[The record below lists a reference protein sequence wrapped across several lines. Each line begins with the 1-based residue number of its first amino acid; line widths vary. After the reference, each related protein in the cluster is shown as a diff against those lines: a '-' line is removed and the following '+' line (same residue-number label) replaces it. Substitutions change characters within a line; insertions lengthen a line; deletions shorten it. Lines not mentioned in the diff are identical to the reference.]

1 MATYVYAPAGTGA
14 NPNSR
19 WDATCGSG
27 SRYCSG
33 SCHGTNAGI
42 LPIDIPAAASSWI
55 DFWCDPGVLSI
66 RTISQP
72 GNGCGTSPGSPWDD
86 AVLLEMWSG
95 PKVGSNPSGSLLGSV
110 HFAHLATPFI
120 GTLDTGWD
128 ANGILRGWSQW
139 AVVPPV
145 GTCSCPTCAI
155 QDRMSTWLQS
165 RPTRAT
171 TPAWRAAAR
180 RSSKARHGSTAS
192 RRWYRCRTEELGSH
206 QLGAGLRCCWSRET
220 PASPKL
226 RGGDLLM
233 GYPGP
238 SRPRARPSPTT
249 GRTRPR
255 SGTPGRRCKRHI
267 VEPMGG
273 RPRSRDIPRRTA
285 VPIAQ
290 DVTQGWRGNVW
301 LLRAAGSG
309 WCQFT
314 QSNGGA
320 VGPCGCRGCHP
331 LGRVALAQRNLSTN
345 GPCGREDHT
354 A

>member
-42 LPIDIPAAASSWI
+42 LPIDILAAASSWI

-145 GTCSCPTCAI
+145 GTCSCPTCYTGPHVHMAPVSSYTCHNTSLACSSSPI
-155 QDRMSTWLQS
+155 VKGSTWIYCFS
-165 RPTRAT
+165 
-171 TPAWRAAAR
+171 
-180 RSSKARHGSTAS
+180 
-192 RRWYRCRTEELGSH
+192 
-206 QLGAGLRCCWSRET
+206 
-220 PASPKL
+220 
-226 RGGDLLM
+226 
-233 GYPGP
+233 
-238 SRPRARPSPTT
+238 
-249 GRTRPR
+249 
-255 SGTPGRRCKRHI
+255 
-267 VEPMGG
+267 
-273 RPRSRDIPRRTA
+273 
-285 VPIAQ
+285 
-290 DVTQGWRGNVW
+290 
-301 LLRAAGSG
+301 
-309 WCQFT
+309 
-314 QSNGGA
+314 
-320 VGPCGCRGCHP
+320 
-331 LGRVALAQRNLSTN
+331 
-345 GPCGREDHT
+345 
-354 A
+354 